1 MSRLSK
7 RAQALFLLLNEIGII
22 SQLSG
27 ARLDRMLPH
36 GLTVAQFS
44 VLNHLVRLEG
54 EGDRSPARL
63 AAAFQVTKG
72 TMTSTLQRLEAK
84 GFIALHKNPADGR
97 AKIVTL
103 TKAGRDA
110 RESAMNAAGPGLGDL
125 ESALSAKEVEAL
137 IPALQKLRIWLD
149 MHR

>member
-1 MSRLSK
+1 MNTLSK
-7 RAQALFLLLNEIGII
+7 REQALFLLLNEIGII

-27 ARLDRMLPH
+27 ARLDRLLPH
-36 GLTVAQFS
+36 GLTLAQFG
-44 VLNHLVRLEG
+44 VLNHLVWLD
-54 EGDRSPARL
+54 GDWSPARL

-72 TMTSTLQRLEAK
+72 TMTSTLQRLASK
-84 GFIALHKNPADGR
+84 GFIEIRKDPADGR

-103 TKAGRDA
+103 TAAGRDA
-110 RESAMNAAGPGLGDL
+110 REAALSAAGPGLGDL
-125 ESALSAKEVEAL
+125 EEALSAEEVEAV